1 MCPETPTAPQP
12 RAPSGQSAAGP
23 PDCKI
28 FHRLRC
34 NVIFKNSKIY
44 KGQRGLQPGLP
55 SAFHLIPT
63 SAGPDWGLYPAA
75 GSQVRNN
82 RPRPLYGWE
91 PQSPP
96 APGSASAHQCASQTA
111 AHPPPSP
118 SNPPSGAAQGTLEG
132 LCTPQQGLAYL
143 GSSGWSDQGAR

>member
-63 SAGPDWGLYPAA
+63 LCRARLGSLPRSRLPGAQQSAPPPLRVGAAEPSGARRDQPLPTSVLARLRASSSFSFSFPSPFRGGPGYPGRTLHPAA
-75 GSQVRNN
+75 G
-82 RPRPLYGWE
+82 
-91 PQSPP
+91 
-96 APGSASAHQCASQTA
+96 PGLPGIQRV
-111 AHPPPSP
+111 
-118 SNPPSGAAQGTLEG
+118 E
-132 LCTPQQGLAYL
+132 
-143 GSSGWSDQGAR
+143 